1 MRYASGDLSQCSQCS
16 QCIEAGHAH
25 ARTVASGG
33 DPQQTA
39 CVGVPAASPREPHMC
54 FLPARRVRRR
64 EAGLALPAVIAVGA
78 AVAALTGTWFDAALT
93 ESRRTRALSDRLIAF
108 HAADAALAACTV
120 RLLRGSAPYLNE
132 SESHAEPEAWRRMP
146 PLAAAEAFAPFAE
159 WPMAAQPPRCLV
171 EAWRRP
177 ADQAASRAYLVTA
190 RGVGAHASSAVW
202 LQHQVAIRDG
212 HIVELRWRRVATVL
226 R

>member
-1 MRYASGDLSQCSQCS
+1 MSGAAQYTRDDISRRVK
-16 QCIEAGHAH
+16 ARHGHERIVAH
-25 ARTVASGG
+25 DD

-39 CVGVPAASPREPHMC
+39 CAGVRATSPREPYRHVR
-54 FLPARRVRRR
+54 PNRRGWRRD
-64 EAGLALPAVIAVGA
+64 AGLALPAVIAVGA

-108 HAADAALAACTV
+108 HAADAALAACTA
-120 RLLRGSAPYLNE
+120 RLLRGSAPYVNE
-132 SESHAEPEAWRRMP
+132 SESHAEPDGWRRMP

-159 WPMAAQPPRCLV
+159 WPMAAQPPRCLI

-177 ADQAASRAYLVTA
+177 ARQAGDRAYLVTA

-202 LQHQVAIRDG
+202 LQHQVVIRDG
-212 HIVELRWRRVATVL
+212 HIVELRWRRVAAVL

>member
-1 MRYASGDLSQCSQCS
+1 MSGAARYARDGILRRG
-16 QCIEAGHAH
+16 EAGHAH
-25 ARTVASGG
+25 ERSVASGG
-33 DPQQTA
+33 DRQHA
-39 CVGVPAASPREPHMC
+39 VRARVPAATPREPNMR
-54 FLPARRVRRR
+54 FRPGRRAWRRD
-64 EAGLALPAVIAVGA
+64 AGLALPAVIAIGA

-108 HAADAALAACTV
+108 HAADAALAACTA
-120 RLLRGSAPYLNE
+120 RLLRGSAPYVYE
-132 SESHAEPEAWRRMP
+132 SESHAEPDAWRRMP

-159 WPMAAQPPRCLV
+159 WPMAEQPPRCLI

-177 ADQAASRAYLVTA
+177 AGQARDRAYLVTA

-202 LQHQVAIRDG
+202 LQHQVAMRDG
-212 HIVELRWRRVATVL
+212 HIVVLRWRRVAAVL

>member
-1 MRYASGDLSQCSQCS
+1 MRF
-16 QCIEAGHAH
+16 
-25 ARTVASGG
+25 R
-33 DPQQTA
+33 
-39 CVGVPAASPREPHMC
+39 
-54 FLPARRVRRR
+54 PARRAWRRD
-64 EAGLALPAVIAVGA
+64 AGLALPAVIAVGA

-108 HAADAALAACTV
+108 HAADAALAACTA
-120 RLLRGSAPYLNE
+120 RLLRGSAPYVNE
-132 SESHAEPEAWRRMP
+132 SDSHAEPDAWRRMP

-159 WPMAAQPPRCLV
+159 WPMAARPPRCLI

-177 ADQAASRAYLVTA
+177 SAQAGDRAYLVTA

-212 HIVELRWRRVATVL
+212 HVVVLRWRRVAAVL

>member
-1 MRYASGDLSQCSQCS
+1 M
-16 QCIEAGHAH
+16 
-25 ARTVASGG
+25 
-33 DPQQTA
+33 
-39 CVGVPAASPREPHMC
+39 
-54 FLPARRVRRR
+54 
-64 EAGLALPAVIAVGA
+64 PAVIAVGA

-108 HAADAALAACTV
+108 HAADAALAACTA
-120 RLLRGSAPYLNE
+120 RLLRGSAPYVNE
-132 SESHAEPEAWRRMP
+132 SESRAESDAWRHMP

-159 WPMAAQPPRCLV
+159 WPMAAQPPRCLI

-177 ADQAASRAYLVTA
+177 ARQAGSRAYLVTA

-202 LQHQVAIRDG
+202 LQHQVVIRDG
-212 HIVELRWRRVATVL
+212 HIVELRWRRVAAVL